1 MKFINLKNIQM
12 ILLFVAIFFLI
23 KLDIFNRIQTG
34 FINLSLLSWLKGSM
48 MFFGSMLF
56 LSIRWYFLALAFQVE
71 LKNNWLQRL
80 DLYYRALFFN
90 TILPGSISG
99 DLIRGM
105 QNSHQNWQSYAIIFS
120 ERIIGLCVLLIMYL
134 HWLILKIWIHPFEY
148 PLGWGIYLLTV
159 LIMLWV
165 CFKFIILLASSLFKI
180 QIIESKIW
188 IAFISNIISHCLIIA
203 IYFILQSEVH
213 LVITQGK
220 LFEILM
226 ISLLSSAIPLSV
238 FGFGVKDLTLIALLG
253 DFGIPSDQAMLY
265 ALLFFT
271 ILMSQVMIGGVL
283 EIISKIRKD

>member
-1 MKFINLKNIQM
+1 MKLLNLKNIQL
-12 ILLFVAIFFLI
+12 ILLFVAIVFFF
-23 KLDIFNRIQTG
+23 KLGIFNRIQAG
-34 FINLSLLSWLKGSM
+34 FINLSLLCWLKGSL

-56 LSIRWYFLALAFQVE
+56 LSMRWYFLGLAFQFE
-71 LKNNWLQRL
+71 PKNTWLQRL

-105 QNSHQNWQSYAIIFS
+105 QHANQNWQTYAIIFS
-120 ERIIGLCVLLIMYL
+120 ERILGLCVLLIMYF
-134 HWLILKIWIHPFEY
+134 HWLILKMWLHPFEY
-148 PLGWGIYLLTV
+148 PLSWVIYVLTV
-159 LIMLWV
+159 FISLWICLKAMMLI
-165 CFKFIILLASSLFKI
+165 ASHLFNI

-188 IAFISNIISHCLIIA
+188 MALISNLISHCLIIA
-203 IYFILQSEVH
+203 IYFVLQSELH
-213 LVITQGK
+213 LLINQGK

-253 DFGIPSDQAMLY
+253 EFGIPSDQAMLY

-271 ILMSQVMIGGVL
+271 ILMSQVVIGGIL
-283 EIISKIRKD
+283 EIISKIR